1 MKLYNHAG
9 RSLNMVFYEESK
21 PRQWRKTHLS
31 FQFENCQP
39 LRFGMVRHLHVGF
52 DVFEHC
58 PPNSSLSGTAV
69 TRATRTAYFHC
80 LKWWRW

>member
-58 PPNSSLSGTAV
+58 PPSPSPSPSPSLALLLPEQQELPISTV
-69 TRATRTAYFHC
+69 
-80 LKWWRW
+80 